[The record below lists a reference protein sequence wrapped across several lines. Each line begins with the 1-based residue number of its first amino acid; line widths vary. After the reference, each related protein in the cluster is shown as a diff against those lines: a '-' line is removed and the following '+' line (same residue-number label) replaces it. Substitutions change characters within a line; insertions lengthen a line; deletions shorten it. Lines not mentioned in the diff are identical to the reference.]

1 MPKLRITPMV
11 EPTAAPMTE
20 CVSEGEDGAWDG
32 MFELDGAENVG
43 TDTDALI
50 VIKDDDEV
58 EVNDGDTVEM
68 AAEIERDDG
77 K

>member
-1 MPKLRITPMV
+1 MV

-20 CVSEGEDGAWDG
+20 CVFEGEDGAWDG
-32 MFELDGAENVG
+32 VVDFDGAEDAG
-43 TDTDALI
+43 TDTDALT

-58 EVNDGDTVEM
+58 EVDDGNTVDM
-68 AAEIERDDG
+68 AAEIEREDG